1 MPGAERLVEFEV
13 TAVREIAAA
22 SPLRWSEPEFHR
34 FNPPV
39 AG

>member
-1 MPGAERLVEFEV
+1 VEFEV
-13 TAVREIAAA
+13 TAVREAAAA
-22 SPLRWSEPEFHR
+22 SPLRWSAPEFHR